1 MLPQQTQHNALIMAQ
16 SFQTGPNQ
24 ARSDLY
30 HFFLFAQMKSVS
42 QINTGFSSSPQL
54 KSQLPS
60 QFTLI
65 NLTAENPS
73 QSKHLLSEQ
82 SEEGH
87 GKWKRKEKD
96 LSERISCTET
106 DWLLSCLGQKC
117 S

>member
-1 MLPQQTQHNALIMAQ
+1 MLPQQTQHNALIIAQ
-16 SFQTGPNQ
+16 SFQAGPNQ

-30 HFFLFAQMKSVS
+30 HFFLFTQMKSVS

-73 QSKHLLSEQ
+73 QSKHLLSAQ

-87 GKWKRKEKD
+87 GKWKRDGD
-96 LSERISCTET
+96 L
-106 DWLLSCLGQKC
+106 WVN
-117 S
+117 